1 MSNAAVFPFGSA
13 IFHIAG
19 VSLHTTLRTMLM
31 APYPG
36 MQWIYVAIKQVIG
49 LCSQTPVQWS
59 TAGPS
64 ERTINVPVTSL
75 NQKAAS

>member
-1 MSNAAVFPFGSA
+1 
-13 IFHIAG
+13 
-19 VSLHTTLRTMLM
+19 MLM

-49 LCSQTPVQWS
+49 LCSQTSFQWS
-59 TAGPS
+59 AAGPS
-64 ERTINVPVTSL
+64 ERTINVPVTSM